1 MAKCLIE
8 DQAGREGICRA
19 VGVVGIRE
27 AFQKLKLV
35 FNLFVSSFFFFVSS
49 FQKQE
54 RSSFSHRLAH
64 ITAEKH
70 H

>member
-27 AFQKLKLV
+27 DFQKLKLV
-35 FNLFVSSFFFFVSS
+35 FNLFVSSFFFFLYNLFKSKKEAV
-49 FQKQE
+49 F
-54 RSSFSHRLAH
+54 RTYWR
-64 ITAEKH
+64 I
-70 H
+70 

>member
-27 AFQKLKLV
+27 DFQKLKLV
-35 FNLFVSSFFFFVSS
+35 FNLFVSSFFFFCIIFSKARK
-49 FQKQE
+49 KQ
-54 RSSFSHRLAH
+54 FFAQ
-64 ITAEKH
+64 IGAYNC
-70 H
+70 